1 MVMDKEVKKIKIEI
15 KGKEIPL
22 EKLPC
27 NKCEWR
33 YSIFAL
39 DASGIKMEN
48 LKFIKN
54 LLGEN

>member
-33 YSIFAL
+33 YSIFCPRCEWNKN
-39 DASGIKMEN
+39 G
-48 LKFIKN
+48 KFKVY
-54 LLGEN
+54 